1 MSLLRSYIV
10 FCLVA
15 MTSFSVTATTLPNV
29 KADAPVRYIVQSGD
43 TLWDIAELYLTEAWH
58 WPQIWAVNP
67 DISNPHLIYPGDEL
81 RLIETE
87 DGYKVQLQRADRAK
101 GNRTKEAAS
110 NAIKLTPSIRSSAK
124 RSAIPAIASDDIA
137 QWLGRLRVVAND
149 DYERAP
155 YIVAGNDGRL
165 LLKPGDLI
173 YSTQDVA
180 LPASSYRIYQFGQT
194 YRHPKSGKAL
204 GTELL
209 EVGQAK
215 KVSDSGALPKLEIT
229 SAKKEISPGNRLM
242 ISEERALDPTLFPRR
257 NRSNLRGEIIGLP
270 DRTTLAAVR
279 AVVTINLGQKNGLVT
294 GDLLEITQ
302 AGSRVTD
309 PIAGQE
315 MRLPDRAVGNLLVYQ
330 VYEQIAYGLIIS
342 ADEAV
347 NVGDGVQSFP

>member
-180 LPASSYRIYQFGQT
+180 LPASSYRIFQFG
-194 YRHPKSGKAL
+194 
-204 GTELL
+204 
-209 EVGQAK
+209 
-215 KVSDSGALPKLEIT
+215 
-229 SAKKEISPGNRLM
+229 
-242 ISEERALDPTLFPRR
+242 
-257 NRSNLRGEIIGLP
+257 
-270 DRTTLAAVR
+270 
-279 AVVTINLGQKNGLVT
+279 
-294 GDLLEITQ
+294 
-302 AGSRVTD
+302 
-309 PIAGQE
+309 
-315 MRLPDRAVGNLLVYQ
+315 
-330 VYEQIAYGLIIS
+330 
-342 ADEAV
+342 
-347 NVGDGVQSFP
+347 